1 MHLSDLAHVLLF
13 ALTCTLGKSLTGK
26 EKQRINSD
34 KNNFQD
40 KFLLVQNTN
49 LLRYRSTNLSKNAEH
64 SLHTPC
70 SSSQAIY
77 KCKKSKIYRFMKLFG
92 HEHNFLL
99 KTKPHYLYKS
109 ISF

>member
-1 MHLSDLAHVLLF
+1 M
-13 ALTCTLGKSLTGK
+13 KKNEKNLTGN

-64 SLHTPC
+64 SLHTQC
-70 SSSQAIY
+70 SSSQAVY

-99 KTKPHYLYKS
+99 KTKPHYL
-109 ISF
+109 

>member
-26 EKQRINSD
+26 EKQRINID

-64 SLHTPC
+64 SLHTQC
-70 SSSQAIY
+70 SSSQAIH
-77 KCKKSKIYRFMKLFG
+77 KCKKSKMYRLMKFLG
-92 HEHNFLL
+92 HQHNFF
-99 KTKPHYLYKS
+99 
-109 ISF
+109 IEN